1 MCRADPCVGA
11 SEDDNALHGGRGR
24 GTKEC
29 DLAKVIDREEVE
41 NDVDS
46 LLNGASS
53 TKKDVDHGQS
63 GEVVLEREE
72 YNNLIYGGL
81 PDHGYWRAG

>member
-11 SEDDNALHGGRGR
+11 SEDDNVLHGGRGR
-24 GTKEC
+24 GTGEC

-41 NDVDS
+41 KDADS
-46 LLNGASS
+46 LLNGARS

-63 GEVVLEREE
+63 REVVLEREK
-72 YNNLIYGGL
+72 YKNLIDGGL
-81 PDHGYWRAG
+81 PDHSYSRAR